1 MSCDP
6 SEGPEAETDTTI
18 DTGTAIDVRG
28 VSKVFNIYAQPVDR
42 LKQAIFRGKRTFFT
56 PFAALH
62 DVSFKVPRRQTIG
75 IIGENGSGKST
86 LLQIISGLLTPSA
99 GSVAVD
105 GRVSALLELG
115 AGFNPAFSGREN
127 IYMNAAI
134 LGLSQ
139 EEVDERFDE
148 IVKFSGLAD
157 FLDRPVETYSS
168 GMYVRLAFSIA
179 VCVDPDILIVDEAL
193 AVGDEA
199 FQRKCFARIE
209 EMQERGATILFVSH
223 AAGMITQLCDRAVLL
238 DRGEILADGA
248 PKGVIAQYRRLN
260 HAQGVDRERVR
271 AEILEVDFS
280 GEDRALEANI
290 PELASQST
298 TEYVSI
304 GARIHN
310 PRIETLEGRPLN
322 VLLRGRRYIFAYDVA
337 FERDSEAVL
346 FAMLIKTHTGVE
358 LGGRASF
365 GRHERFPDF
374 TAGSLVTLRFE
385 FDCSLNVGTYFLNA
399 GVNGLVDGER
409 RSLHRIMDILMF
421 QVAPDGNDILNGV
434 VDFDIQVT
442 LLRDQREAGD

>member
-1 MSCDP
+1 MSCDR
-6 SEGPEAETDTTI
+6 SAEMKRAGPEADA
-18 DTGTAIDVRG
+18 AIDVRG
-28 VSKVFNIYAQPVDR
+28 VSKVFNVYAQPIDR

-56 PFAALH
+56 PFSAVH
-62 DVSFKVPRRQTIG
+62 DVTFKVPRGRTVG

-86 LLQIISGLLTPSA
+86 LLQIIAGLLTPSA
-99 GSVAVD
+99 GTAIVN

-115 AGFNPAFSGREN
+115 AGFNPAFSGRQN
-127 IYMNAAI
+127 IYMNAVI
-134 LGLSQ
+134 LGLSHD
-139 EEVDERFDE
+139 EIDERFDE

-238 DRGEILADGA
+238 DRGEIIADGA
-248 PKGVIAQYRRLN
+248 PKGVISQYRRLS
-260 HAQGVDRERVR
+260 HAQGRDRDEVR
-271 AEILEVDFS
+271 AEIVGTDFS
-280 GEDRALEANI
+280 GEDQASEAHV
-290 PELASQST
+290 PELLSQSA
-298 TEYVSI
+298 TEYKSI
-304 GARIHN
+304 GARIHT
-310 PRIETLEGRPLN
+310 PRIETLEGRSIN
-322 VLLRGRRYIFAYDVA
+322 VLLRGRRYVFAYNVT

-358 LGGRASF
+358 LGGRGSIS
-365 GRHERFPDF
+365 RHERFPDF
-374 TAGSLVTLRFE
+374 AAGTTVTLRFE
-385 FDCSLNVGTYFLNA
+385 FDCALNTGTYFLNA
-399 GVNGLVDGER
+399 GVNGLVEGER
-409 RSLHRIMDILMF
+409 KSLHRIMDILMF

-434 VDFDIQVT
+434 VDFDIQVA
-442 LLRDQREAGD
+442 LLHDRVEGPF

>member
-1 MSCDP
+1 MSCSPAD
-6 SEGPEAETDTTI
+6 EPEDAK
-18 DTGTAIDVRG
+18 AIDVRG
-28 VSKVFNIYAQPVDR
+28 VSKVFNIYAQPSDR
-42 LKQAIFRGKRTFFT
+42 LKQAIFRGKRTFFK
-56 PFAALH
+56 PFSALN
-62 DVSFKVPRRQTIG
+62 DVSFSVPRRQTVG

-86 LLQIISGLLTPSA
+86 LLQIIAGLLTPSS
-99 GSVAVD
+99 GTVSVD

-115 AGFNPAFSGREN
+115 AGFNPEFSGREN

-148 IVKFSGLAD
+148 IVKFSGLSD

-179 VCVDPDILIVDEAL
+179 VCVDPEILIVDEAL

-238 DRGEILADGA
+238 DRGEIIADGA

-260 HAQGVDRERVR
+260 HAQGHDRENVR
-271 AEILEVDFS
+271 AEIVESDFTGVDQ
-280 GEDRALEANI
+280 ALESHV
-290 PELASQST
+290 PELVSQSS
-298 TEYVSI
+298 TEYVSD

-322 VLLRGRRYIFAYDVA
+322 VLLRGRRYVFAYDVT
-337 FERDSEAVL
+337 FERDSEAIL
-346 FAMLIKTHTGVE
+346 FAMLIKTHTGIE

-365 GRHERFPDF
+365 GRHEKFPDF
-374 TAGSLVTLRFE
+374 KAGTTVNLRFE

-399 GVNGLVDGER
+399 GVNGLVEGER

-434 VDFDIQVT
+434 VDFDIQVA
-442 LLRDQREAGD
+442 LSQDRVEGVD

>member
-1 MSCDP
+1 MSCDH
-6 SEGPEAETDTTI
+6 PEDLARE
-18 DTGTAIDVRG
+18 TAIDVRG
-28 VSKVFNIYAQPVDR
+28 VSKVFNIYTQPIDR
-42 LKQAIFRGKRTFFT
+42 LKQAIFRGKRTFFK
-56 PFAALH
+56 PFAALNN
-62 DVSFKVPRRQTIG
+62 VSFTVPRRQTVG

-86 LLQIISGLLTPSA
+86 LLQIIAGLLNASA
-99 GSVAVD
+99 GTAAVD

-115 AGFNPAFSGREN
+115 AGFNPVFSGREN

-134 LGLSQ
+134 LGLGK

-209 EMQERGATILFVSH
+209 EMQDRGATILFVSH
-223 AAGMITQLCDRAVLL
+223 SAGMITQLCDRAVLL
-238 DRGEILADGA
+238 DHGEIIADGT
-248 PKGVIAQYRRLN
+248 PKDVIAQYRRLN
-260 HAQGVDRERVR
+260 HAQGGDRDTVR
-271 AEILEVDFS
+271 TEILESDFS
-280 GEDRALEANI
+280 GENQALEAHV
-290 PELASQST
+290 PDLVSQSR
-298 TEYVSI
+298 TEYISD
-304 GARIHN
+304 GARILN
-310 PRIETLEGRPLN
+310 PRIETLEGRPIN
-322 VLLRGRRYIFAYDVA
+322 VLLRGRRYIFAYEVV

-358 LGGRASF
+358 LGGRASY
-365 GRHERFPDF
+365 GRHERFPSF
-374 TAGSLVTLRFE
+374 TAGSTVTLRFE
-385 FDCSLNVGTYFLNA
+385 FDCALNVGSYFLNA

-409 RSLHRIMDILMF
+409 RSLHRVMDILMF

-434 VDFDIQVT
+434 IDFDIQFT
-442 LLRDQREAGD
+442 LLSGQ